1 MARMLYLTRHG
12 QTVFNTR
19 GIVQGWCDSP
29 LTELGKGQARLAR
42 DWFEQRNI
50 TFDHAYSSPA
60 ERACDTVEIITR
72 GAVELQRTKGL
83 KEFNYGCIEGNS
95 YQLVLPGTY
104 NPYGDFL
111 VPFGGSSEDE
121 VIARMRATLTEIMER
136 PGHESVLAVSD
147 GACTRAFISSCD
159 ATSSLHVPNR
169 VSKNCTINVLRYE
182 DGVFNLVERF
192 EPDDSALRQ
201 S

>member
-1 MARMLYLTRHG
+1 MDKILYLTRHG
-12 QTVFNTR
+12 QTIFNTR

-29 LTELGKGQARLAR
+29 LTELGRKQAVLAR
-42 DWFEQRNI
+42 NWFEERGI

-72 GAVELQRTKGL
+72 MTVHCHRTRGL
-83 KEFNYGCIEGNS
+83 KEFNYGVIEGNS

-111 VPFGGSSEDE
+111 VPFGGNSEQE
-121 VIARMRATLTEIMER
+121 VIERMHNTLRQIMEQ
-136 PGHESVLAVSD
+136 PDHNSVLAVSH

-182 DGVFNLVERF
+182 GDGVFNLVERF
-192 EPDDSALRQ
+192 EPDDSGLV
-201 S
+201 

>member
-1 MARMLYLTRHG
+1 MPATLYLTRHG

-29 LTELGKGQARLAR
+29 LTELGRRQAERAR
-42 DWFEQRNI
+42 AWFEERGI
-50 TFDHAYSSPA
+50 SFDHAYCSPA
-60 ERACDTVEIITR
+60 ERACDTVEILTR
-72 GAVELQRTKGL
+72 GAIPYERTRGL
-83 KEFNYGCIEGNS
+83 KEFNYGAIEGCG

-104 NPYGDFL
+104 RPYGDFL

-121 VIARMRATLTEIMER
+121 VIERMRTTLAGIMER
-136 PGHESVLAVSD
+136 PGHRSVLAVSH

-159 ATSSLHVPNR
+159 ETSELHVENR

-182 DGVFNLVERF
+182 RGVFNLVERF
-192 EPDDSALRQ
+192 EPDL
-201 S
+201 